1 MEIFRRRRNEWLAV
15 YLCPMKAIVDL
26 IRVKSWIKNG
36 FIFLPLIFSLNL
48 LHLDLVSHATIAFIA
63 FSLACSFIYVIN
75 DWVDAEKD
83 KLHPR
88 KKLRPIPSGKISKNN
103 ALAIALA
110 TLLGSFSLI
119 FFTHLPKAFVAI
131 LVVYILL
138 NLAYSF
144 ILKRINI
151 IEFFVVAVNFVFRVL
166 AGCYVIAVNPTSWI
180 LVVSFFLALF
190 LILIKRKSELVMLE
204 NGAQAHRAVL
214 ANYSQELLDKFI
226 FIVATITITA
236 YLLYTMDVK
245 VQAALHTDKIL
256 YSSIFV
262 VLGIFRFIQLSQFKA
277 FDGEGDPTTLLFKD
291 RFTQINLILWMSSLI
306 VILYV

>member
-1 MEIFRRRRNEWLAV
+1 MSALLEL
-15 YLCPMKAIVDL
+15 L
-26 IRVKSWIKNG
+26 RVKSWIKNG
-36 FIFLPLIFSLNL
+36 FIFLPLVFSLNL
-48 LHLDLVSHATIAFIA
+48 LHLDLVSRAAIAFIA

-83 KLHPR
+83 LLHPR

-103 ALAIALA
+103 ALVIASV
-110 TLLGSFSLI
+110 TLIGSCALI
-119 FFTHLPKAFVAI
+119 FFSQLPRAFSII
-131 LVVYILL
+131 LLVYVLL

-144 ILKRINI
+144 VLKRINI

-262 VLGIFRFIQLSQFKA
+262 VLGIFRFIQLSQLKA

>member
-1 MEIFRRRRNEWLAV
+1 MSALLEL
-15 YLCPMKAIVDL
+15 L
-26 IRVKSWIKNG
+26 RVKSWIKNG
-36 FIFLPLIFSLNL
+36 FIFLPLVFSLNL
-48 LHLDLVSHATIAFIA
+48 LHLDLVSRAAIACIA

-83 KLHPR
+83 LLHPR

-103 ALAIALA
+103 ALVIALV
-110 TLLGSFSLI
+110 TLIGSCTLI
-119 FFTHLPKAFVAI
+119 FFSQLPNAFIAI
-131 LVVYILL
+131 LGIYVLL

-144 ILKRINI
+144 VLKRINI

>member
-1 MEIFRRRRNEWLAV
+1 MSALLEL
-15 YLCPMKAIVDL
+15 L
-26 IRVKSWIKNG
+26 RVKSWIKNG
-36 FIFLPLIFSLNL
+36 FIFLPLVFSLNL
-48 LHLDLVSHATIAFIA
+48 LHLDLVSRAAIAFIA

-75 DWVDAEKD
+75 DWVDTEKD

-88 KKLRPIPSGKISKNN
+88 KKLRPIPSGKISKNK
-103 ALAIALA
+103 ALIIALA
-110 TLLGSFSLI
+110 TLIGSLAFIIFSK
-119 FFTHLPKAFVAI
+119 LPNSFVAI
-131 LVVYILL
+131 LMVYVLL

-144 ILKRINI
+144 VLKRINI

>member
-1 MEIFRRRRNEWLAV
+1 
-15 YLCPMKAIVDL
+15 MKAIISL
-26 IRVKSWIKNG
+26 IRVKSWVKNG

-48 LHLDLVSHATIAFIA
+48 LHLELAKRAGWAFIA

-75 DWVDAEKD
+75 DWVDADKD
-83 KLHPR
+83 ALHPR
-88 KKLRPIPSGKISKNN
+88 KKLRPLPSGAISKSN
-103 ALAIALA
+103 ALMIALICMA
-110 TLLGSFSLI
+110 GALAVIYFAQLPDA
-119 FFTHLPKAFVAI
+119 FTGI
-131 LVVYILL
+131 LAVYVVL

-144 ILKRINI
+144 VLKQINI

-190 LILIKRKSELVMLE
+190 LILIKRKSELMMLD
-204 NGAQAHRAVL
+204 NGAKNHRAVL
-214 ANYSQELLDKFI
+214 AHYSQDLLDKFL
-226 FIVATITITA
+226 FVVATITITA
-236 YLLYTMDVK
+236 YLLYTMDTK

-256 YSSIFV
+256 YTSIFV
-262 VLGIFRFIQLSQFKA
+262 VLGIFRFIQLSHFKA

-306 VILYV
+306 VILYA

>member
-1 MEIFRRRRNEWLAV
+1 MRAV
-15 YLCPMKAIVDL
+15 LEL
-26 IRVKSWIKNG
+26 IRVKSWVKNG

-48 LHLDLVSHATIAFIA
+48 LHLELAARAGWAFIA

-83 KLHPR
+83 ALHPR
-88 KKLRPIPSGKISKNN
+88 KKLRPLPSGAISKSSALMIALVCMVG
-103 ALAIALA
+103 ALAVIYFAQLPDAFTGILA
-110 TLLGSFSLI
+110 
-119 FFTHLPKAFVAI
+119 VY
-131 LVVYILL
+131 VVL

-144 ILKRINI
+144 VLKQINI

-190 LILIKRKSELVMLE
+190 LILIKRKSELMMLD
-204 NGAQAHRAVL
+204 NGAKNHRAVL
-214 ANYSQELLDKFI
+214 AHYSQDLLDKFL
-226 FIVATITITA
+226 FVVATITITA
-236 YLLYTMDVK
+236 YLLYTMDAK

-256 YSSIFV
+256 YTSIFV
-262 VLGIFRFIQLSQFKA
+262 VLGIFRFIQLSHFKA

-306 VILYV
+306 VILYA

>member
-1 MEIFRRRRNEWLAV
+1 MSALLEL
-15 YLCPMKAIVDL
+15 L
-26 IRVKSWIKNG
+26 RVKSWIKNG
-36 FIFLPLIFSLNL
+36 FIFLPLVFSLNL
-48 LHLDLVSHATIAFIA
+48 LHLDLVSRAAIAFIA

-83 KLHPR
+83 LLHPR

-103 ALAIALA
+103 ALVIASI
-110 TLLGSFSLI
+110 TLIGSCALI
-119 FFTHLPKAFVAI
+119 FFSQLPRAFSVI
-131 LVVYILL
+131 LLVYVLL

-144 ILKRINI
+144 VLKRINI

>member
-1 MEIFRRRRNEWLAV
+1 
-15 YLCPMKAIVDL
+15 MKALIDL

-36 FIFLPLIFSLNL
+36 FIFLPLVFSLNL
-48 LHLDLVSHATIAFIA
+48 LHLDLLSRAAIAFIA

-88 KKLRPIPSGKISKNN
+88 KKLRPIPSGKISKNG
-103 ALAIALA
+103 ALVIASA
-110 TLLGSFSLI
+110 TLIGSCALI
-119 FFTHLPKAFVAI
+119 FFSQLPNAFNVI
-131 LVVYILL
+131 LGIYVLL

-144 ILKRINI
+144 VLKRINI

-236 YLLYTMDVK
+236 YLLYTMDIK

-306 VILYV
+306 VILYA

>member
-1 MEIFRRRRNEWLAV
+1 MRAV
-15 YLCPMKAIVDL
+15 LEL
-26 IRVKSWIKNG
+26 IRVKSWVKNG

-48 LHLDLVSHATIAFIA
+48 LHLELATRAGWAFIA

-75 DWVDAEKD
+75 DWVDADKD
-83 KLHPR
+83 ALHPR
-88 KKLRPIPSGKISKNN
+88 KKLRPLPSGAISKSSALMIALVCMAG
-103 ALAIALA
+103 ALAVIYFAQLPDAFTGILA
-110 TLLGSFSLI
+110 
-119 FFTHLPKAFVAI
+119 
-131 LVVYILL
+131 VYVML

-144 ILKRINI
+144 VLKQINI

-190 LILIKRKSELVMLE
+190 LILIKRKSELVMLD
-204 NGAQAHRAVL
+204 NGAKNHRAVL
-214 ANYSQELLDKFI
+214 AHYSQDLLDKFL
-226 FIVATITITA
+226 FVVATITITA
-236 YLLYTMDVK
+236 YLLYTMDTK

-256 YSSIFV
+256 YTSIFV
-262 VLGIFRFIQLSQFKA
+262 VLGIFRFIQLSHFKA

-306 VILYV
+306 VILYA

>member
-1 MEIFRRRRNEWLAV
+1 MSALLEL
-15 YLCPMKAIVDL
+15 L
-26 IRVKSWIKNG
+26 RVKSWIKNG
-36 FIFLPLIFSLNL
+36 FIFLPLVFSLNL
-48 LHLDLVSHATIAFIA
+48 LHLDLVSRAAIAFIA

-75 DWVDAEKD
+75 DWVDTEKD

-88 KKLRPIPSGKISKNN
+88 KKLRPIPSGKISKNK
-103 ALAIALA
+103 ALIIALA
-110 TLLGSFSLI
+110 TLIGSLAFIIFSK
-119 FFTHLPKAFVAI
+119 LPNSFVAI
-131 LVVYILL
+131 LMVYVLL
-138 NLAYSF
+138 NLVYSF
-144 ILKRINI
+144 VLKRINI

-204 NGAQAHRAVL
+204 NGAEAHRAVL
-214 ANYSQELLDKFI
+214 ANYSQDLLDKFI

>member
-1 MEIFRRRRNEWLAV
+1 M
-15 YLCPMKAIVDL
+15 
-26 IRVKSWIKNG
+26 KSWVKNG

-48 LHLDLVSHATIAFIA
+48 LHLELATSAGWAFIA

-75 DWVDAEKD
+75 DWVDADKD
-83 KLHPR
+83 ALHPR
-88 KKLRPIPSGKISKNN
+88 KKLRPLPSGAISKSSAMMIALVCMAG
-103 ALAIALA
+103 ALAVIYFAQLPDAFTGILA
-110 TLLGSFSLI
+110 
-119 FFTHLPKAFVAI
+119 
-131 LVVYILL
+131 VYVML

-144 ILKRINI
+144 VLKQINI

-190 LILIKRKSELVMLE
+190 LILIKRKSELVMLD
-204 NGAQAHRAVL
+204 NGAKNHRAVL
-214 ANYSQELLDKFI
+214 AHYSQDLLDKFL

-236 YLLYTMDVK
+236 YLLYTMDAK

-256 YSSIFV
+256 YTSIFV
-262 VLGIFRFIQLSQFKA
+262 VLGIFRFIQLSHFKA

-306 VILYV
+306 VILYA

>member
-1 MEIFRRRRNEWLAV
+1 MSALLEL
-15 YLCPMKAIVDL
+15 L
-26 IRVKSWIKNG
+26 RVKSWIKNG
-36 FIFLPLIFSLNL
+36 FIFLPLVFSLNL
-48 LHLDLVSHATIAFIA
+48 LHLDLVSRAAIAFIA

-75 DWVDAEKD
+75 DWVDTEKD

-88 KKLRPIPSGKISKNN
+88 KKLRPIPSGKISKNK
-103 ALAIALA
+103 ALIIALA
-110 TLLGSFSLI
+110 TLIGSLAFIISSK
-119 FFTHLPKAFVAI
+119 LPNSFVAI
-131 LVVYILL
+131 LMVYVLL

-144 ILKRINI
+144 VLKRINI

-166 AGCYVIAVNPTSWI
+166 AGCYVIAVSPTSWI

-204 NGAQAHRAVL
+204 NGAQAHRAAL

>member
-1 MEIFRRRRNEWLAV
+1 MRAV
-15 YLCPMKAIVDL
+15 LEL
-26 IRVKSWIKNG
+26 IRVKSWVKNG

-48 LHLDLVSHATIAFIA
+48 LHLELAKRAGWAFIA

-75 DWVDAEKD
+75 DWVDADKD
-83 KLHPR
+83 ALHPR
-88 KKLRPIPSGKISKNN
+88 KKLRPLPSGAISKSN
-103 ALAIALA
+103 ALMIALICMA
-110 TLLGSFSLI
+110 DALAVIYFAKLPDA
-119 FFTHLPKAFVAI
+119 FTGI
-131 LVVYILL
+131 LAVYVVL

-144 ILKRINI
+144 VLKQINI

-190 LILIKRKSELVMLE
+190 LILIKRKSELMMLD
-204 NGAQAHRAVL
+204 NGAKNHRAVL
-214 ANYSQELLDKFI
+214 AHYSQDLLDKFL
-226 FIVATITITA
+226 FVVATITITA
-236 YLLYTMDVK
+236 YLLYTMDTK

-256 YSSIFV
+256 YTSIFV
-262 VLGIFRFIQLSQFKA
+262 VLGIFRFIQLSHFKA

-306 VILYV
+306 VILYA